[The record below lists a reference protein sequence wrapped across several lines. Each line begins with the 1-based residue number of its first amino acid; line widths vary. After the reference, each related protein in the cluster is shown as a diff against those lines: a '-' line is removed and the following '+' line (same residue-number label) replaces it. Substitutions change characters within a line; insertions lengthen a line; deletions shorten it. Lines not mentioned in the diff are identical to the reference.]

1 MARRP
6 RRRRRRGRRSC
17 GVCIGSGG
25 GSRGAVY
32 GIRGGSIYNIHLA
45 TSLARKFANRGTRK
59 KPGFNYKSIGG
70 KGRHC

>member
-6 RRRRRRGRRSC
+6 RRRRRGRRSC

>member
-1 MARRP
+1 MTRP
-6 RRRRRRGRRSC
+6 RRRRRRRRRRGQSC

-25 GSRGAVY
+25 GGVY
-32 GIRGGSIYNIHLA
+32 GRGSIYNIHLA

-70 KGRHC
+70 KGRRC

>member
-6 RRRRRRGRRSC
+6 RRRRRGRRSC

-25 GSRGAVY
+25 GSRGGVY
-32 GIRGGSIYNIHLA
+32 GRGGSIYNIHLA

-70 KGRHC
+70 KGRRC